1 MQVTCQLY
9 GPLREA
15 VGEKT
20 LERDVPDDATV
31 GDVFADLADEYP
43 DLRELLFDE
52 EERDGDAEAFRDSVS
67 VMRNGRNVAFEDGA
81 ETPAD
86 DGDTLR
92 ASPPAEGG

>member
-20 LERDVPDDATV
+20 LERDVPDDATA

-52 EERDGDAEAFRDSVS
+52 DGSNGNAAAFRDSVS

-81 ETPAD
+81 ATSVD